1 MSFLS
6 SMFDPV
12 GAAVT
17 GGNNDNLFTSMF
29 NPAQDV
35 LGDNGFGVEPS
46 WLNNW
51 NDTSSNT
58 AENWGS
64 DVVNANED
72 ELRNL
77 GNHFSKNPGQ
87 VFYSGADPFSTKVWN
102 AVTNQDNTPFLSQ
115 MGGETKQD
123 FQNSANRG
131 VNTEDHQ
138 YLSTLANMIASYQ
151 AGKWGAGALGSAG
164 ASAGGAAANSGAGA
178 AAGNG
183 AGFTGSNAGWEAAG
197 EAGDVGAGGA
207 SGAEAA
213 NQAYDAGKYA
223 GAAYGSQAYRPVSG
237 AAQGAANALDNNQ
250 NPWKGAFQGG
260 LKAGLGS
267 NLDYAG
273 TMGVEDPNY
282 KNVINGGINGGVKA
296 GMNDTSQTGYGA
308 LVGALGGLASDAGR
322 GINNYLNQSS
332 GSNSTPGQSGGTN
345 WENLA
350 AGLGNLYMAR
360 RNGAGIQGQ
369 INNLNSLYAPNS
381 PYAQQMQQAL
391 DRQDAAGGR
400 RSQYGTR
407 AVQLQA
413 ALAEANSRNAPTLA
427 NLYAQQRQ
435 NRFGQL
441 SGLFAMGRNSGAFNG
456 MGNYLQG
463 FGSGANAQPTGYSQ
477 QVPMTPISQLD
488 SYNAASDVNNTIPD
502 QLYGG

>member
-1 MSFLS
+1 MSFLGN
-6 SMFDPV
+6 MFDPV
-12 GAAVT
+12 GALAT
-17 GGNNDNLFTSMF
+17 GGNNNSFDSVF
-29 NPAQDV
+29 NPGQNVFGNDG
-35 LGDNGFGVEPS
+35 LGWSPDFMDKLDDTVAAPIGNFADNVV
-46 WLNNW
+46 
-51 NDTSSNT
+51 DSNM
-58 AENWGS
+58 
-64 DVVNANED
+64 D

-102 AVTNQDNTPFLSQ
+102 AATNQNNTPFFTQL
-115 MGGETKQD
+115 GGETKQD

-131 VNTEDHQ
+131 INTEDNQ
-138 YLSTLANMIASYQ
+138 YMSTLANMIASYYGGSYLGQ
-151 AGKWGAGALGSAG
+151 A
-164 ASAGGAAANSGAGA
+164 
-178 AAGNG
+178 
-183 AGFTGSNAGWEAAG
+183 
-197 EAGDVGAGGA
+197 
-207 SGAEAA
+207 
-213 NQAYDAGKYA
+213 A
-223 GAAYGSQAYRPVSG
+223 GAAYGGATAGEGAEGSAGSSALDVGWEAGGPTQPAAAGTGGSQAGYDASRIPGWTAGSG
-237 AAQGAANALDNNQ
+237 YGGAQGGKVASNTTVGAANGGANALNNNQ
-250 NPWKGAFQGG
+250 NPWRGAFQGG
-260 LKAGLGS
+260 LKSGLGS

-308 LVGALGGLASDAGR
+308 LVGALGGLASDAGT
-322 GINNYLNQSS
+322 GINNYLNSSS

-350 AGLGNLYMAR
+350 AGLGNLYMSR
-360 RNGAGIQGQ
+360 RNAAGIQGQ
-369 INNLNSLYAPNS
+369 INNLGSLYSPNS

-441 SGLFAMGRNSGAFNG
+441 SGMFAMGRNSGAFNG

-488 SYNAASDVNNTIPD
+488 SYNNASDMNNTIPD

>member
-6 SMFDPV
+6 SLFDPV

-17 GGNNDNLFTSMF
+17 GGNNDNLFTSAF

-35 LGDNGFGVEPS
+35 LGNNGLGVEPD

-58 AENWGS
+58 AENWVS
-64 DVVNANED
+64 DVGNANLD

-77 GNHFSKNPGQ
+77 GNHFKSNPGQ

-102 AVTNQDNTPFLSQ
+102 AATNQNNTPFLNQ
-115 MGGETKQD
+115 WGGETKQD
-123 FQNSANRG
+123 MQNSANRG
-131 VNTEDHQ
+131 VNVEDHG
-138 YLSTLANMIASYQ
+138 YLSSLAQMIAGYNAGSYL
-151 AGKWGAGALGSAG
+151 GGAVGSAY
-164 ASAGGAAANSGAGA
+164 GGATSGAGA
-178 AAGNG
+178 EGSAGSSALDVQAELAGNAAAGTGSSQAGYDAAQIPGWVAGSG
-183 AGFTGSNAGWEAAG
+183 AGGPSAARAVSNTA
-197 EAGDVGAGGA
+197 VGAG
-207 SGAEAA
+207 
-213 NQAYDAGKYA
+213 
-223 GAAYGSQAYRPVSG
+223 
-237 AAQGAANALDNNQ
+237 QGAANALDNNQ

-260 LKAGLGS
+260 LHAGVGS

-273 TMGVEDPNY
+273 LAGVDDPNY
-282 KNVINGGINGGVKA
+282 KNPINGAITGGLRA
-296 GMNDTSQTGYGA
+296 RMDDQNTGYGA
-308 LVGALGGLASDAGR
+308 FVGALGGLAKDAGQ
-322 GINNYLNQSS
+322 GIGNYLNSSS

-360 RNGAGIQGQ
+360 RNAAGIQGQ
-369 INNLNSLYAPNS
+369 IDNLSGMYGPNS
-381 PYAQQMQQAL
+381 AYAQQMQQAL

-441 SGLFAMGRNSGAFNG
+441 AGMFGMARNSGALNG
-456 MGNYLQG
+456 FGSYLQG
-463 FGSGANAQPTGYSQ
+463 YGSGANAQPTGYSPQ
-477 QVPMTPISQLD
+477 IPMTPTNQLD
-488 SYNAASDVNNTIPD
+488 TYNAAPDVNATLPD